1 MLAIIIESALF
12 AAFVAA
18 VGALFVALL
27 MHFTPVGVRWRQ
39 IRNRRH
45 VERLAAQ
52 NCPRHGPQRESD
64 LVRLSDGETMCPT
77 CYQEM
82 LDGKF
87 D

>member
-1 MLAIIIESALF
+1 MVAIIVESVLF
-12 AAFVAA
+12 VTLVAA
-18 VGALFVALL
+18 VGALFLALL
-27 MHFTPVGVRWRQ
+27 TQFTPLGVRLRQ
-39 IRNRRH
+39 VRNRRH

-52 NCPRHGPQRESD
+52 TCPAHGPQRESE
-64 LVRLSDGETMCPT
+64 LVRLSDGQTMCPL